1 MVLLNLYEL
10 QKELKKLYVFVEFW
24 NAKIENRKEKLGLP
38 KTTKITEQFIK
49 SYGNGNDIVDELYQI
64 MEWEQKRD
72 RLLEEINEYT
82 PLINDLEKILKEFND
97 RDQLIYLQYHLRGYS
112 LINISVR
119 HGLDKSTVWRILK
132 KVEKKLTN
140 ATLCNT
146 R

>member
-1 MVLLNLYEL
+1 LNLYEL

-49 SYGNGNDIVDELYQI
+49 SYGNGNDIVDKLYQI

-112 LINISVR
+112 LINIGVR